1 MPPCRC
7 PAPKGRWRSE
17 TDRASGPGVASEGT
31 GLLALARPARLPGR
45 RLASILMLGAV
56 LGVLALAAF
65 ARFDDLGGAPLAED
79 EYYTARSI
87 EWILA
92 DGVPAIPSG
101 GYYVR
106 APLIQYAAAGFARL
120 FGADAF
126 AYRLPSALCGL
137 LLGAIGFLY
146 ARRFGGLS
154 LGLAVAAALLL
165 SSWEIE
171 FGRMARFYPPFEVA
185 VLLFLIALDKAYFE
199 ARPGWRYLPHAT
211 LLLAALVHDLTLLLT
226 PLLFLPLLPGCT
238 RLRLEGARRRL
249 GFAMASLLV
258 TIGLAAMITGAA
270 VLRDHGV
277 VDPYPPDYGYPA
289 RMVGALAT
297 PVLPF
302 FRLFPSPLL
311 HLAAVGLMAAFLVA
325 AFLAARRAGARKLER
340 PDLLLAL
347 ALLAGVFHL
356 FAALA
361 LVLAFA
367 FARYD
372 LWRLRAQPV
381 GRLVLLGATLAA
393 VLGWLTLAVMEP
405 GRLVNDAV
413 AARWDVPDP
422 ATQGAFLRA
431 LWSTFFGWPDF
442 YRSTL
447 RPFAI
452 ELPELGLAVL
462 AALGWFVVAWRHAPR
477 PELLRQ
483 PAAVVLYWAGAMA
496 LFTVS
501 SSTSRYWLPLLP
513 VLYTLIALSLA
524 EAATRWLRLGELSAR
539 RGAGIVFLLVFALG
553 PDFQPRHILNVG
565 ADAVRYRTDGF
576 ARFADT
582 WYPRWDV
589 RTAAATLTRWHAAAP
604 GARIVVDTLP
614 ALSYYLAIEHAVYL
628 DRGRIRFAGDSR
640 EGGRREMWSDQR
652 LLSTPEE
659 LLAYA
664 DPSEELWLVR
674 ATRPARRGADL
685 DALPGGRLIEVGRA
699 ALGEDG
705 RIELVRLR
713 PTAARASR
721 ETP

>member
-1 MPPCRC
+1 
-7 PAPKGRWRSE
+7 
-17 TDRASGPGVASEGT
+17 
-31 GLLALARPARLPGR
+31 
-45 RLASILMLGAV
+45 MLGAV

-171 FGRMARFYPPFEVA
+171 FGRMARFYTPFEVA
-185 VLLFLIALDKAYFE
+185 VLLFLIALDRAYFE

-238 RLRLEGARRRL
+238 RLRLEGARRWL
-249 GFAMASLLV
+249 GFAMVSLLV

-270 VLRDHGV
+270 DLRDMASST
-277 VDPYPPDYGYPA
+277 PIPPTMTIRRA
-289 RMVGALAT
+289 LVGALAT

-325 AFLAARRAGARKLER
+325 AFLAARRAGARKLEW

-361 LVLAFA
+361 LVLGFA

-381 GRLVLLGATLAA
+381 GRHCPARCHAGSGARLADPGRDGARAAGQRRRGGALGRARPGHARGVPARPLEHLLRLAGLLSLDAAA
-393 VLGWLTLAVMEP
+393 VRDRAARARARRARSARLVRGRLPACTP
-405 GRLVNDAV
+405 GR
-413 AARWDVPDP
+413 AASASRRRSCSTGPGRW
-422 ATQGAFLRA
+422 RC
-431 LWSTFFGWPDF
+431 S
-442 YRSTL
+442 RS
-447 RPFAI
+447 
-452 ELPELGLAVL
+452 
-462 AALGWFVVAWRHAPR
+462 APR
-477 PELLRQ
+477 P
-483 PAAVVLYWAGAMA
+483 PATGCRCSR
-496 LFTVS
+496 F
-501 SSTSRYWLPLLP
+501 STR
-513 VLYTLIALSLA
+513 
-524 EAATRWLRLGELSAR
+524 
-539 RGAGIVFLLVFALG
+539 
-553 PDFQPRHILNVG
+553 
-565 ADAVRYRTDGF
+565 
-576 ARFADT
+576 
-582 WYPRWDV
+582 
-589 RTAAATLTRWHAAAP
+589 
-604 GARIVVDTLP
+604 
-614 ALSYYLAIEHAVYL
+614 
-628 DRGRIRFAGDSR
+628 
-640 EGGRREMWSDQR
+640 
-652 LLSTPEE
+652 
-659 LLAYA
+659 
-664 DPSEELWLVR
+664 
-674 ATRPARRGADL
+674 
-685 DALPGGRLIEVGRA
+685 
-699 ALGEDG
+699 
-705 RIELVRLR
+705 
-713 PTAARASR
+713 
-721 ETP
+721 